1 MGVVRSAN
9 RDTGYPD
16 MLIALRRGIRKSRA
30 TRARLEVFVG
40 VKPTITFQRGTAG
53 CTTVAKSGRMSQPAA
68 YSTRKLWARNLGRAT
83 QRLACQPCGPRK
95 RWEIL
100 LGCGEK
106 AMMQHCRRLRFA
118 RAGAAVGLPLLNSAN
133 AAPWRRENRETPGC
147 ARAT

>member
-1 MGVVRSAN
+1 MRTAHAACGRAAISN
-9 RDTGYPD
+9 QQ
-16 MLIALRRGIRKSRA
+16 RKSRVPKEKA
-30 TRARLEVFVG
+30 GPLRPGPSLVG
-40 VKPTITFQRGTAG
+40 VMPTITFQRGTAG

-106 AMMQHCRRLRFA
+106 AMVQHCRRLRFA